1 MHIFMGVDR
10 TRKEYDFSNGVYG
23 AVVEPDPGKVR
34 ITIRLDEDVIDW
46 FRKQVNAAAVA
57 TTRR

>member
-1 MHIFMGVDR
+1 MGVDR
-10 TRKEYDFSNGVYG
+10 TRKEYDFSKGVHG